1 MFKCLN
7 NDEQKNSTK
16 GIGIGLGVSEK
27 IVKAMGGEIG
37 IKTAKGVGTRLSF
50 RMVRDEVVEPR
61 VKSLESIRTS
71 EIEMI

>member
-16 GIGIGLGVSEK
+16 GIGIGLVVSEK

-37 IKTAKGVGTRLSF
+37 IKTAKGVGT
-50 RMVRDEVVEPR
+50 
-61 VKSLESIRTS
+61 
-71 EIEMI
+71 